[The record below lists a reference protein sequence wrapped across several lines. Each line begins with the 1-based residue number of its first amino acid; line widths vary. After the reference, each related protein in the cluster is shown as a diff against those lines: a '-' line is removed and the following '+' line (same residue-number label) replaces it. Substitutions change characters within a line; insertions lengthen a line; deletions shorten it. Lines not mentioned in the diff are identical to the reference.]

1 MIEIQ
6 NGKAPASVEWCGK
19 AGNNNNSKSN
29 NHNLVVTEVNGKI
42 SVYDTR
48 QLLSSSSSSS
58 SSSANSAAVCVFD
71 STGPNEVVESTI
83 FSPDGNHLIAAVT
96 RDGMGDL
103 DVWNWKESS
112 SSPLMTDKN
121 KTTATTRQQAPVA
134 KKRHVLHYPAHTGPI
149 YAMDISPD
157 GSRLA
162 TGGWDALVELW
173 DTTIKAPTSLSSSS
187 SSSATTTTANVE
199 DDYFLNSMNHFLCT
213 HTIRRRIKFFRTVA
227 FSHDGKLLASST
239 EENDV
244 DIAQADTGASVGLVN
259 IACGQQGVVAA
270 AAGGGVGGAAASSN
284 MMMQRRGGG
293 GAEEVA
299 WHPKDYILACAR
311 IDSPYGSS
319 PLTPVAVAKLN
330 ITPT

>member
-1 MIEIQ
+1 M
-6 NGKAPASVEWCGK
+6 
-19 AGNNNNSKSN
+19 
-29 NHNLVVTEVNGKI
+29 
-42 SVYDTR
+42 D
-48 QLLSSSSSSS
+48 LS
-58 SSSANSAAVCVFD
+58 
-71 STGPNEVVESTI
+71 PN
-83 FSPDGNHLIAAVT
+83 
-96 RDGMGDL
+96 
-103 DVWNWKESS
+103 
-112 SSPLMTDKN
+112 
-121 KTTATTRQQAPVA
+121 
-134 KKRHVLHYPAHTGPI
+134 
-149 YAMDISPD
+149 

-173 DTTIKAPTSLSSSS
+173 DTTIKAPTSSS
-187 SSSATTTTANVE
+187 SSSATTTANVV
-199 DDYFLNSMNHFLCT
+199 DDYFSNSMNHFICT

-259 IACGQQGVVAA
+259 IACGQQGVAA
-270 AAGGGVGGAAASSN
+270 TGGGGVGGAASSSN